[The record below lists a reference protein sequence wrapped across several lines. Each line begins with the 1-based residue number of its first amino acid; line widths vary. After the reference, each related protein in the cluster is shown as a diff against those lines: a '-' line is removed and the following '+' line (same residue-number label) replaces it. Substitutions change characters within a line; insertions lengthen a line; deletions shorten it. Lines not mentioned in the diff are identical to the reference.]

1 MLCSD
6 GFSVAFEPGVV
17 VLEILGTGLPHAE
30 IAKRTAPTIS
40 QSFREDVMLVGHHRD
55 GSEDQEKEKEDK
67 EPKHPSFGIQF
78 GNIIERCG
86 ADVSQPEQN
95 EHPQQ
100 PTQIESRDRE
110 G

>member
-6 GFSVAFEPGVV
+6 GFSVAFESGVL

-55 GSEDQEKEKEDK
+55 GSKDQEKEEKDE
-67 EPKHPSFGIQF
+67 EPEEASFGVQF
-78 GNIIERCG
+78 GDVIQRRRTNI
-86 ADVSQPEQN
+86 AQPKQN
-95 EHPQQ
+95 EYPEQ
-100 PTQIESRDRE
+100 PTQIECSDGE
-110 G
+110 S